1 MNEDE
6 KMFHIGIVMLVVM
19 GVITVGL
26 QVCYRVQND
35 ERARVRRETVEV
47 QQNIDKARVLFESQV
62 RPESLRNMVDG
73 VLGKSEFISFQK
85 TIEIQNLP
93 DRISEK

>member
-1 MNEDE
+1 MNEDI
-6 KMFHIGIVMLVVM
+6 KMFHIGIVMLVLM

-35 ERARVRRETVEV
+35 ERARVRRETVRV
-47 QQNIDKARVLFESQV
+47 QQDIDKAQILFESQIGW
-62 RPESLRNMVDG
+62 LRNMVDG
-73 VLGKSEFISFQK
+73 VLNKPEFISFQK